1 MASAF
6 STKQLDSFYKAAS
19 SLKLFS
25 RAELADERNRSLIER
40 LYVDPLP
47 NEQIFK
53 TLMGDSTTFLIGRK
67 GTGKSTIFQRVQ
79 HEIRKNKSNVISAYM
94 DIRNTYESS
103 QIDQQTTEK
112 IDQQTEALSS
122 DQVRKFL
129 LYKRFFHVL
138 ISDIRNEIK
147 SQVDQNFLTRIKD
160 RVLGTSTEVFSG
172 LDLLIA
178 RIDSPK
184 YEDISGFAAVKS
196 KNKIEKKTGRK
207 QSASA
212 ELTASPDKGI
222 GSFSAKASAD
232 VDASDSNAVED
243 EYAQVFMRVVGVTE
257 IIGELKNILNAIG
270 IRYLYIVLDDFSELP
285 REAMALLVDALINP
299 LTRWSDFI
307 KFKIA
312 AYPGRVYL
320 GDLDKT
326 KIEEV
331 HLDIYGLYGT
341 AGVNKMEEKATD
353 FVQRL
358 VERRVA
364 HYSRLP
370 VDTFFDMKGD
380 VWRTMFY
387 ASMGN
392 PRIIGHILLYGYESN
407 LLYGRRI
414 GVRAIQ
420 EAAQRYYE
428 EKVASFFST
437 AKYRLSFQERSSVY
451 SLKELLESIV
461 ERARDIRQEDR
472 HSARARRPYSSHFYL
487 AAQYEELLA
496 SLELNFFVTK
506 YFEQSDREGNRV
518 SIYALNYGLC
528 SKYQIGFGRPI
539 EQREDRLYFVDRKFD
554 NNTLFRAYMKSNQ
567 EIRCTNCGGEFD
579 AEMLPA
585 LKMLHMK
592 CPTCREGTCKITN
605 ISKKYEDLIEAI
617 KPELLL
623 PDTELTILQTL
634 HTENK
639 IMVASEIAGELDCS
653 GQLVG
658 RRARNLAERALVT
671 REQAGPVY
679 RYEITPKAQ
688 AAYFSDPAAAD
699 LNL

>member
-1 MASAF
+1 
-6 STKQLDSFYKAAS
+6 
-19 SLKLFS
+19 
-25 RAELADERNRSLIER
+25 
-40 LYVDPLP
+40 
-47 NEQIFK
+47 
-53 TLMGDSTTFLIGRK
+53 
-67 GTGKSTIFQRVQ
+67 
-79 HEIRKNKSNVISAYM
+79 
-94 DIRNTYESS
+94 
-103 QIDQQTTEK
+103 
-112 IDQQTEALSS
+112 
-122 DQVRKFL
+122 
-129 LYKRFFHVL
+129 
-138 ISDIRNEIK
+138 
-147 SQVDQNFLTRIKD
+147 
-160 RVLGTSTEVFSG
+160 
-172 LDLLIA
+172 
-178 RIDSPK
+178 
-184 YEDISGFAAVKS
+184 
-196 KNKIEKKTGRK
+196 
-207 QSASA
+207 
-212 ELTASPDKGI
+212 
-222 GSFSAKASAD
+222 
-232 VDASDSNAVED
+232 
-243 EYAQVFMRVVGVTE
+243 
-257 IIGELKNILNAIG
+257 
-270 IRYLYIVLDDFSELP
+270 
-285 REAMALLVDALINP
+285 
-299 LTRWSDFI
+299 
-307 KFKIA
+307 
-312 AYPGRVYL
+312 
-320 GDLDKT
+320 
-326 KIEEV
+326 
-331 HLDIYGLYGT
+331 
-341 AGVNKMEEKATD
+341 MEEKATD

-364 HYSRLP
+364 YYSRMP
-370 VDTFFDMKGD
+370 IDTFFDMKGD

-420 EAAQRYYE
+420 DAAQRYYE

-437 AKYRLSFQERSSVY
+437 AKYRLSFHERSSVY

-472 HSARARRPYSSHFYL
+472 HSARSRRPYSSHFYL

-518 SIYALNYGLC
+518 SVYALNYGLC
-528 SKYQIGFGRPI
+528 SKYQIGFGRPL

-567 EIRCTNCGGEFD
+567 EIRCSNCGAEFD

-585 LKMLHMK
+585 LKMLHMR
-592 CPTCREGTCKITN
+592 CPTCREGICKITN
-605 ISKKYEDLIEAI
+605 ISKKYEDLIEGI
-617 KPELLL
+617 RPELLL

-634 HTENK
+634 HTEKK

-688 AAYFSDPAAAD
+688 AAYFSDPEASD